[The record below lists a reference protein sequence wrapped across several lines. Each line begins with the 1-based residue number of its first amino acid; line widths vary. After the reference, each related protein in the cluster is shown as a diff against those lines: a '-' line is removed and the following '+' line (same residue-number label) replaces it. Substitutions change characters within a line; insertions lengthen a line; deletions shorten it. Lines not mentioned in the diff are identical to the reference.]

1 MAPQQILDTHIHLW
15 PSTATSSSNHSWMTR
30 GNILAKRHG
39 ISDYLAITSPPP
51 QGFIYVETDRRLPSA
66 EPNIPD
72 SASSSEIRK
81 ELESW
86 AKEPLDE
93 LRFLRRIAEGT
104 PEEGDG
110 FMQEHGNRMFG
121 CVIYA
126 PFHLSPKVFNEY
138 LAIAKDV
145 AGEKLW
151 SKVAGFRYLLQG
163 KGDGA
168 VSKMLK
174 EQGEWWESNLCA
186 LKALEGTSDAWCF
199 DVGVDTHRDG
209 VEPMEAVA
217 LLIKRVRAR
226 EDREDADGKRVKFVL
241 NHLAKPPLS
250 TTSSNQP
257 NPRWLSA
264 LSTLS
269 PDKNIYMKL
278 SGALNEF
285 DNQPTPADVPTLLSA
300 LTPYFEHAFHC
311 FPQRVMF
318 GSDWPVCNVGGP
330 AGEEGNWGLW
340 RDVVEAWMDKVGMAE
355 KEREK
360 AWWGA
365 GVEAYGLE
373 GLKG

>member
-51 QGFIYVETDRRLPSA
+51 QGFIYVETDRRLPST

-81 ELESW
+81 ELELW

-104 PEEGDG
+104 PKKA
-110 FMQEHGNRMFG
+110 M
-121 CVIYA
+121 
-126 PFHLSPKVFNEY
+126 
-138 LAIAKDV
+138 
-145 AGEKLW
+145 
-151 SKVAGFRYLLQG
+151 
-163 KGDGA
+163 
-168 VSKMLK
+168 
-174 EQGEWWESNLCA
+174 
-186 LKALEGTSDAWCF
+186 ALEGTSDAWCF
-199 DVGVDTHRDG
+199 DVGIDTHRDG

-217 LLIKRVRAR
+217 SLIKRVRAR
-226 EDREDADGKRVKFVL
+226 EDREDTEGRRVKFVL
-241 NHLAKPPLS
+241 S
-250 TTSSNQP
+250 
-257 NPRWLSA
+257 
-264 LSTLS
+264 
-269 PDKNIYMKL
+269 
-278 SGALNEF
+278 ALNEF
-285 DNQPTPADVPTLLSA
+285 DNQPTPADIPTLLSA

-330 AGEEGNWGLW
+330 AGEEGNWRLW
-340 RDVVEAWMDKVGMAE
+340 RDVVEAWMERVGMGE
-355 KEREK
+355 GEREGV
-360 AWWGA
+360 WWGA
-365 GVEAYGLE
+365 GVRAYGLA

>member
-168 VSKMLK
+168 T
-174 EQGEWWESNLCA
+174 
-186 LKALEGTSDAWCF
+186 TS
-199 DVGVDTHRDG
+199 
-209 VEPMEAVA
+209 P
-217 LLIKRVRAR
+217 
-226 EDREDADGKRVKFVL
+226 
-241 NHLAKPPLS
+241 NPPLS

>member
-51 QGFIYVETDRRLPSA
+51 QGFIYVETDRRLPST

-81 ELESW
+81 ELELW

-110 FMQEHGNRMFG
+110 FTQEHGSRMFG

-126 PFHLSPKVFNEY
+126 PFHLTPTVFNEY
-138 LAIAKDV
+138 LATAKHV
-145 AGEKLW
+145 AGERLW
-151 SKVAGFRYLLQG
+151 SKVVGF
-163 KGDGA
+163 
-168 VSKMLK
+168 
-174 EQGEWWESNLCA
+174 
-186 LKALEGTSDAWCF
+186 
-199 DVGVDTHRDG
+199 RDG

-217 LLIKRVRAR
+217 SLIKRVRAR
-226 EDREDADGKRVKFVL
+226 EDREDTEGRRVKFVL

-250 TTSSNQP
+250 STTTNNQP

-269 PDKNIYMKL
+269 PDKNIFMKL

-285 DNQPTPADVPTLLSA
+285 DNQPTPADIPTLLSA

-330 AGEEGNWGLW
+330 AGEEGNWRLW
-340 RDVVEAWMDKVGMAE
+340 RDVVEAWMERVGMGE
-355 KEREK
+355 GEREGV
-360 AWWGA
+360 WWGA
-365 GVEAYGLE
+365 GVRAYGLA